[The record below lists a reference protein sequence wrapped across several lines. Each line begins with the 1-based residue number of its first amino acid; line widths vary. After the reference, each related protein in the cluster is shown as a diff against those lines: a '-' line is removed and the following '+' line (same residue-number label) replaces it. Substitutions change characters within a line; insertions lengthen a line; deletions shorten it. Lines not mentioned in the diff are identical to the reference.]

1 VDDLGM
7 KVQKDWV
14 DKTFEIGMI
23 LKGLDGILELV
34 GGLFFLV
41 VSPEAINSLVNWLT
55 QHELSQDPHDFIAT
69 HLLHSAQGLTH
80 STVVFGAAYL
90 VSHGV
95 VKIVLV
101 AAVLKSKLW
110 AYPWMI
116 AFLAIFIVYQV
127 YRMTFA
133 PSVGLVVLTV
143 FDAFIV
149 WLTLREY
156 QRHRARRGGGG
167 EHRAVGPVSNDTV

>member
-1 VDDLGM
+1 M
-7 KVQKDWV
+7 TTKRKDWV
-14 DKTFEIGMI
+14 DKAFEIGMI
-23 LKGLDGILELV
+23 LKGLDGALELV
-34 GGLFFLV
+34 GGLFVLL
-41 VSPEAINSLVNWLT
+41 VSPAAINSLVNWLT

-69 HLLHSAQGLTH
+69 HLLHSAQGLTR

-90 VSHGV
+90 VSHGI

-101 AAVLKSKLW
+101 VAVLKSKLW

-116 AFLAIFIVYQV
+116 AFLGIFIAYQV

-149 WLTLREY
+149 WLTFREY
-156 QRHRARRGGGG
+156 QRHRARGGDGSQ
-167 EHRAVGPVSNDTV
+167 HRARASAPNDTA

>member
-1 VDDLGM
+1 M
-7 KVQKDWV
+7 TTKRKDWI

-23 LKGLDGILELV
+23 LKGLDGILELI
-34 GGLFFLV
+34 GGLFVLL

-69 HLLHSAQGLTH
+69 HLLHSAQGLTR
-80 STVVFGAAYL
+80 SAVVFGAAYL
-90 VSHGV
+90 VSHGI

-116 AFLAIFIVYQV
+116 AFLGIFIAYQV

-133 PSVGLVVLTV
+133 PSVGLVALTV

-149 WLTLREY
+149 WLTFREY
-156 QRHRARRGGGG
+156 QRHRAKGGGDSQ
-167 EHRAVGPVSNDTV
+167 HRARPSTPNDTA